1 MPGTDLVAASSGTLV
16 ITPEQTGFTDTQLAA
31 LRHIGTEK
39 ATAADLDVFFHVCRR
54 TGLDPFSRQIYMV
67 EYGGKPTIQ
76 TGIDGYRL
84 IARRAADAAGQ
95 SYSLEDT
102 LWCGPDGVWRDVW
115 LSPEPPAA
123 ARAVVV
129 RAGEPFP
136 HVALFSEYVGTKT
149 IWGKKDGKNV
159 KVGEEVNSMWKGKP
173 AHMIGKVAEAG
184 ALRKAFPLDLAG
196 LYIAEE
202 MQRESIR
209 GEVVREDVPAAAG
222 PAVGPI
228 LELVAAATTEDELRA
243 IWAEHIPTI
252 RSLDDRAQ
260 VTAAIHAARER
271 VAAAAAQQAAAE
283 DAVLAD
289 SQDAL

>member
-1 MPGTDLVAASSGTLV
+1 MPGQDIATTTGSQALAIAAD
-16 ITPEQTGFTDTQLAA
+16 QTGWTDTQLAA

-39 ATAADLDVFFHVCRR
+39 ATAADLDVFFHVCAR

-173 AHMIGKVAEAG
+173 AHMLGKCAEAG
-184 ALRKAFPLDLAG
+184 AYRKAFPQDLG
-196 LYIAEE
+196 GIYIPEE
-202 MQRESIR
+202 MDHRTVQ
-209 GEVVREDVPAAAG
+209 GEVVVEQIPAQVDVD
-222 PAVGPI
+222 PI
-228 LELVAAATTEDELRA
+228 LALIEAATTEDELRA
-243 IWAEHIPTI
+243 LWQQHIP
-252 RSLDDRAQ
+252 SLPLEARGR
-260 VTAAIHAARER
+260 VTAAIHEARARLASVIQGEP
-271 VAAAAAQQAAAE
+271 VDAPDVE
-283 DAVLAD
+283 DPPE
-289 SQDAL
+289 

>member
-173 AHMIGKVAEAG
+173 AHMLGKCAEAG
-184 ALRKAFPLDLAG
+184 AYRKAFPHDLAG
-196 LYIAEE
+196 VYIAEE
-202 MQRESIR
+202 MDHRTVQ
-209 GEVVREDVPAAAG
+209 GEVVVEQIPAQVDVD
-222 PAVGPI
+222 PI
-228 LELVAAATTEDELRA
+228 LALIEAATTEDELRA
-243 IWAEHIPTI
+243 LWQQHIP
-252 RSLDDRAQ
+252 SLPLEARGR
-260 VTAAIHAARER
+260 VTAAIHEARARLASVIQGEP
-271 VAAAAAQQAAAE
+271 VDAPDVE
-283 DAVLAD
+283 DPPE
-289 SQDAL
+289 